1 MTSGH
6 HIRHRSPTP
15 SSLGKAAILLRLAID
30 LFIMYGVM
38 ARDSDAM
45 TRGLHVMF
53 RGDRGDSEVLWSDN
67 IARSGLI
74 GLHV

>member
-1 MTSGH
+1 MTSCL

-15 SSLGKAAILLRLAID
+15 SSPDKAAILLPLALD
-30 LFIMYGVM
+30 LLIMYGVM
-38 ARDSDAM
+38 ARGSDAM
-45 TRGLHVMF
+45 TRGLHVIF

-67 IARSGLI
+67 IACSGLI